1 MRRTALVLPI
11 ALAIAPAFA
20 AEKKPVTLEAAAS
33 APVVPPGFGP
43 VFWSPDGKRLAWIEE
58 RVVWLYEAPSGR
70 RRRLAELA
78 KMEAQ
83 AVKVDPPAAFG
94 WQNRNVTERELQWA
108 PSGERLLVAAGGD
121 LFLLDAGTGAWEQL
135 TATGVAERD
144 PKLSPG
150 GRRVSFRRGHDLYTL
165 DIAGKQTARLTRDGS
180 PTLLNAE
187 LDWVYPE
194 ELNLGTA
201 HWWSPDSTCI
211 AYLQFD
217 VSRQWIYPHAEL
229 LKNPPLPEPQ
239 RYPKAGSPNA
249 VVRLGVVPAG
259 GGETRWMDLGPP
271 DALIARVA
279 WTPDSRALYVQRL
292 NRVQNRLDLLR
303 ADAATGSVRVVLSE
317 QAPYWINV
325 NDVFRFIADGGR
337 FLWGSERDGF
347 LHLYLYTA
355 EGRLIRQLTRGQWEV
370 TAVAGVDGKAG
381 EVYYL
386 STETGPIERQFYRVD
401 LRGRRERLSR
411 TRGTHAVSMAPTCDY
426 YLDATSSLAAPPRR
440 TLHTRNGREAGVW
453 REATQEYEILPT
465 EIVTVQAADG
475 TLLYGRLI
483 RPRGFE
489 SGKRYPV
496 VVMVY
501 GGPHAQSVRDVWPG
515 ASWDQALAHRGFV
528 VWQLD
533 NRGTAGRGH
542 DFESRVFRNLGQ
554 QELAD
559 QQDGIRRLLAMGFAD
574 PERLGIYGW
583 SYGGYMT
590 LYALTHAP
598 DLFRAGVAGAPV
610 VDWRFYD
617 TIYTER
623 YMGLPAENPEGYRRS
638 APHHRAADLKAR
650 LLLVHN
656 LEDDNVHFQNSIH
669 MADALQRNGKLF
681 EMMVYSQ
688 KTHGVTAPLRRHL
701 LETVTDFL
709 ERHLR

>member
-1 MRRTALVLPI
+1 MCRTPLVLSI
-11 ALAIAPAFA
+11 ALALAPAFA
-20 AEKKPVTLEAAAS
+20 AGKKPVTLEAVAS
-33 APVVPPGFGP
+33 APAVLPGFET
-43 VFWSPDGKRLAWIEE
+43 VYWSPEGKRLAWIEE
-58 RVVWLYEAPSGR
+58 RVVWLYEVASGR
-70 RRRLAELA
+70 RTRLAGLA
-78 KMEAQ
+78 EMEAR
-83 AVKVDPPAAFG
+83 AAKYEEPAAFG
-94 WQNRNVTERELQWA
+94 WKNRNVAERALEWS
-108 PSGERLLVAAGGD
+108 PSGDRLLAAAGGD
-121 LFLLDAGTGAWEQL
+121 LFLVEA
-135 TATGVAERD
+135 ATGNWEPLTTTAVAEQDARF
-144 PKLSPG
+144 SPD

-165 DIAGKQTARLTRDGS
+165 EVGGRREARLTHDGS
-180 PTLLNAE
+180 PTRLNAE

-201 HWWSPDSTCI
+201 HWWSPDATRI

-217 VSRQWIYPHAEL
+217 VSREWIYPHADL
-229 LKNPPLPEPQ
+229 LKNPPLAEPQ

-249 VVRLGVVPAG
+249 VVRLGVVDAA
-259 GGETRWMDLGPP
+259 GGETRWIDWGPP

-279 WTPDSRALYVQRL
+279 WSPDSRALYVQRF
-292 NRVQNRLDLLR
+292 NRVQNRLELLR
-303 ADAATGSVRVVLSE
+303 ADAASGEVRVVLRE
-317 QAPYWINV
+317 EDPYWINV
-325 NDVFRFIADGGR
+325 DDVFRFIGDGR

-347 LHLYLYTA
+347 RHLYLYTA
-355 EGRLIRQLTRGQWEV
+355 EGKLIRQLTRGQWEV
-370 TAVAGVDGKAG
+370 TAVAGVDERAG

-386 STETGPIERQFYRVD
+386 STEAGPLERQLYRVD
-401 LRGRRERLSR
+401 LRGRRERLSKP
-411 TRGTHAVSMAPTCDY
+411 RGTHGVSMAPTCDY
-426 YLDATSSLAAPPRR
+426 YLDAATSLEAPPRR
-440 TLHTRNGREAGVW
+440 TLHARDGREAGLW
-453 REATQEYEILPT
+453 REAPQEYEILPT
-465 EIVTVQAADG
+465 EIVQVQAGDG

-483 RPRGFE
+483 RPKGFE

-501 GGPHAQSVRDVWPG
+501 GGPHAQNVRDVWPG
-515 ASWDQALAHRGFV
+515 VSWEQALAHRGFV

-533 NRGTAGRGH
+533 NRGTSGRGH
-542 DFESRVFRNLGQ
+542 AFESQVFRNLGEL
-554 QELAD
+554 ELAD
-559 QQDGIRRLLAMGFAD
+559 QREGIRRLLAMGFAD

-610 VDWRFYD
+610 VDWRLYD

-623 YMGLPAENPEGYRRS
+623 YMGLPDVNAEGYRRS
-638 APHHRAADLKAR
+638 APHHRAAAVKAR

-656 LEDDNVHFQNSIH
+656 LEDDNVHFQNAIH

-701 LETVTDFL
+701 LETATDFL